1 VPNEFA
7 AKITLEQHQKAADYT
22 TAKLKVN
29 HLEILKTKVRYKL
42 NGKSISVPITIRLI
56 IKPTPISL
64 INLLLQ
70 MNQSMQ

>member
-29 HLEILKTKVRYKL
+29 HLEILFSTGV
-42 NGKSISVPITIRLI
+42 
-56 IKPTPISL
+56 
-64 INLLLQ
+64 LLAWTLGP
-70 MNQSMQ
+70 